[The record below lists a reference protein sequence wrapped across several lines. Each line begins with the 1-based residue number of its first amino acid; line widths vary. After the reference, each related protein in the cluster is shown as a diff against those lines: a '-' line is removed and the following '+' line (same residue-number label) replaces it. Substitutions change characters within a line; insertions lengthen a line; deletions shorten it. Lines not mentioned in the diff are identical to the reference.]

1 MPKTVE
7 RYQNP
12 VVGDTINLRMFVYN
26 VNSLTDVNS
35 IGQVDIYYIDKEEK
49 CPTNPDGRRLVQSFP
64 GTDVVSVDTG
74 SYLLPLQTA
83 VDQYLIGRYV
93 DSWTLNVTDV
103 DPVHNIE
110 QFFDII
116 PDLWYTTP
124 IPVVYDFSFKFQPN
138 RLRHGS
144 RQYLVI
150 EVIPNVPR
158 ASDLKAYYE
167 NLAIVSQINISIAQ
181 NTCDPCVPKEEDLRL
196 VVDDEPVHIREK
208 RFAYYKLDT
217 RDMDCG
223 IYDVWFRLEQGENTF
238 ISEKNQI
245 QIF

>member
-1 MPKTVE
+1 MPKLVE

-12 VVGDTINLRMFVYN
+12 VPGDTVNLRLFVYN
-26 VNSLTDVNS
+26 VNSLTDIQSVE
-35 IGQVDIYYIDKEEK
+35 QVDIYFLDKGER
-49 CPTNPDGRRLVQSFP
+49 TSINPDGRRLIESFP
-64 GTDVVSVDTG
+64 GTGVVAVDTG
-74 SYLLPLQTA
+74 SYLLPMPTN
-83 VDQYLIGRYV
+83 VDQYLIGRYLDV
-93 DSWTLNVTDV
+93 WTLNVTDI
-103 DPVHNIE
+103 DPVHKIE

-124 IPVVYDFSFKFQPN
+124 IPVVYDFNFKFQPN

-158 ASDLKAYYE
+158 ASDLKSYYE
-167 NLAIVSQINISIAQ
+167 NLAIVAQISINIEQ
-181 NTCDPCVPKEEDLRL
+181 TCGPCVPQEEDLRL
-196 VVDDEPVHIREK
+196 VVDNEPVPIREK

-217 RDMDCG
+217 TEMDCG
-223 IYDVWFRLEQGENTF
+223 IYNVWFRLEFGDNTY
-238 ISEKNQI
+238 ISDKNQI